1 MTSAAPFKKS
11 SGWLDWHPDPG
22 TPSYR
27 PPAGA
32 VDAHCHVFGP
42 GASFPYAAQRK
53 YTPCDA
59 SKEQLFALR
68 DHLGFTR
75 NVIVQASCHGT
86 DNRALLDALDAANG
100 RARGVAAVRPD
111 IDDQALQAL
120 AQRGV
125 KALRFN
131 FVKRLVAPPPHA
143 RSGDRA
149 RGGAFRRG
157 YNRAGVGHRRH
168 VPSAPGAARRTD
180 QS

>member
-86 DNRALLDALDAANG
+86 DNRALLDALDAASG

-120 AQRGV
+120 ARRGV
-125 KALRFN
+125 RALRFN
-131 FVKRLVAPPPHA
+131 FVKRLVAPPRAPLPRA

-149 RGGAFRRG
+149 RWSVSTRI
-157 YNRAGVGHRRH
+157 
-168 VPSAPGAARRTD
+168 
-180 QS
+180 